1 MKRVLTAAIVAAGL
15 AAFGARAGAAELRFP
30 VSLTSF
36 GAAQAISSY
45 QMSAAALGPQATV
58 SHNPFAGQT
67 DVLPVA
73 FGGAVLPQSFAASTA
88 LNINLALDAGYNL
101 DLTQRFDNYSAAQ
114 SALFD
119 VANYLGLA
127 NGGRYAGVTYVP
139 APNFRMRLGVQLKS
153 DRLDSFTFDPT
164 LGMTNLPAA
173 IGNGEQRSLLAGT
186 SWDFVGWGGV
196 DLSGIV
202 NQQTG
207 RPVGLNPIAGLS
219 PLATAQTGALNVSAH
234 VNFAGGWVT
243 TAAFSEGLT
252 QLDQKN
258 GVSGTLEGQSY
269 SIAVAKNGVFGQDS
283 LGFSLSRPSPILLG
297 NNFESLAGAGDLPPV
312 FVANG
317 RLPGSTPETDLQ
329 LGYVTSFLD
338 GALALQAN
346 AAYQMNYQGQSGATS
361 LAILSRAKI
370 KF

>member
-1 MKRVLTAAIVAAGL
+1 MTKVLTAALVAAGL
-15 AAFGARAGAAELRFP
+15 AAFGARAGADELRFP

-45 QMSAAALGPQATV
+45 QMSAAALGPQATI
-58 SHNPFAGQT
+58 SHNPFASESV
-67 DVLPVA
+67 VLPVA

-88 LNINLALDAGYNL
+88 LNIHLALDAGYNL
-101 DLTQRFDNYSAAQ
+101 DLTQHFDNYDALQ
-114 SALFD
+114 SPLFD
-119 VANYLGLA
+119 QASYLGLA
-127 NGGRYAGVTYVP
+127 NGGHYAGVTYLP
-139 APNFRMRLGVQLKS
+139 ASNVRMRLGVQFKS

-173 IGNGEQRSLLAGT
+173 FDNGAQRSLLAGT
-186 SWDFVGWGGV
+186 SWDFAGWGGL
-196 DLSGIV
+196 DLDGII
-202 NQQTG
+202 NQQIG
-207 RPVGLNPIAGLS
+207 RPVGANPIADLS
-219 PLATAQTGALNVSAH
+219 STGTAQTSALNVSAH
-234 VNFAGGWVT
+234 MNFAGGWVT

-258 GVSGTLEGQSY
+258 SPATTVEGQSY
-269 SIAVAKNGVFGQDS
+269 SIAVAKHGLFGQDA
-283 LGFSLSRPSPILLG
+283 LGFSLSRPSPSLLD
-297 NNFESLAGAGDLPPV
+297 NNFEALGGAGDLPPV

-317 RLPGSTPETDLQ
+317 RLSGSSPETDLQ

-346 AAYQMNYQGQSGATS
+346 AAYQMNYQGQTGATS